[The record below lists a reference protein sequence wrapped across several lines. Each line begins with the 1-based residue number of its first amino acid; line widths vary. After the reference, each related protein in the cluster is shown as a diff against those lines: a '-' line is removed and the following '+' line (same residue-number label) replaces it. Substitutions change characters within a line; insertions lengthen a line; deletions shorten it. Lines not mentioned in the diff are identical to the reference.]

1 MGDYQKTEKQEITM
15 FRHISSRR
23 SSYTQSAFGMLAVVL
38 LIVTNFSHIHVRY
51 CLDGEEAAVS
61 IHLETENSHH
71 GESLDEQEFADTESE
86 LSLDTLLSKI
96 FDGSVLYV
104 ASNVYQTFS
113 PTRRYSVELPESDSV
128 PSESPPFYLPP
139 LRAPPA
145 VA

>member
-1 MGDYQKTEKQEITM
+1 MAIKKPEKQEITM
-15 FRHISSRR
+15 SRHMTSRR
-23 SSYTQSAFGMLAVVL
+23 SSYTQNAFGMLAVVL

-71 GESLDEQEFADTESE
+71 GESLDEQEFADIESE
-86 LSLDTLLSKI
+86 LSLDTLLSKM

-104 ASNVYQTFS
+104 ASNFYQTFS
-113 PTRRYSVELPESDSV
+113 PTRTHTVVLPQSDSV
-128 PSESPPFYLPP
+128 PSESPSFYLPP
-139 LRAPPA
+139 PRAPPA